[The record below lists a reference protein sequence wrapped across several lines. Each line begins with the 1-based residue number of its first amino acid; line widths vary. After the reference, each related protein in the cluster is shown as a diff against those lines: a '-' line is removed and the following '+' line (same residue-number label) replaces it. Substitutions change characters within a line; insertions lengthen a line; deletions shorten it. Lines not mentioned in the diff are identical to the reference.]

1 MKGVSISIGNIDL
14 LVDSHLRLKAGTRYG
29 FLGRYAL
36 SLHRHLSSVTYER
49 VRKERDR
56 EIHSFSR
63 IAR

>member
-14 LVDSHLRLKAGTRYG
+14 LVDSHLRLKAGIRYG

-36 SLHRHLSSVTYER
+36 FLYQHLSKVTYER
-49 VRKERDR
+49 VRKERNW
-56 EIHSFSR
+56 EIHSFAC